1 MADQVPPGVN
11 MPKKRDPRL
20 RQMQAPQQQK
30 FFDSAD
36 YEVRK
41 QQRHQHQH
49 TSQPQPQPQHNALGQ
64 ATPNGNPRR
73 APAVGPHP
81 GDTDGNAPRGTIPPP
96 PPSDRYAAPRA
107 PPAPT

>member
-20 RQMQAPQQQK
+20 RQVQAPQQQK

-49 TSQPQPQPQHNALGQ
+49 TSQQQPQHASSGQ
-64 ATPNGNPRR
+64 MAPNGIPRR
-73 APAVGPHP
+73 RPADGPHS
-81 GDTDGNAPRGTIPPP
+81 GTTDGSAPRGNIPPP
-96 PPSDRYAAPRA
+96 PPSSASDAVSRA
-107 PPAPT
+107 PPAST